1 MQEYNA
7 KDIQVLKGL
16 EAVRRRP
23 GMYIG
28 STDSKGLMHMV
39 REVVDNSVDEVLAG
53 FCDRIEVTLHRDGSI
68 SVLDNGRG
76 IPVDLH
82 PDQGRPALEVV
93 MTTLHAGGK
102 FKKGSYKISG
112 GLHGVGVSA
121 VNALS
126 EWCFV
131 EVYRDGKIYRQ
142 SYRRGVPEGDME
154 VVGATDGQGTLVRFK
169 PDPDIFG
176 NAKVSFEDVS
186 RMLREQAF
194 LNKGVSFIVRDERTD
209 REEVFRYEG
218 GIVEF
223 VEFLDEN
230 RRPLHRPPIY
240 IFGRKDEVE
249 VEIALQYSDSYSEN
263 IYSYVNNVHTAE
275 GGTHLVGFKTALTRT
290 LNQYGK
296 ANGLLKDGG
305 LSGEDVRE
313 GLTAVISVKVP
324 DPQFEGQTKTKLG
337 NSEVR
342 GIVDSIFGERLA
354 EFLEENPDVARAI
367 ITKAMEAARAREAAR
382 KARELTRRKSAL
394 DNASLPGKLADC
406 SVRDPSRT
414 EIFLVEGDS
423 AAGSAKQGRD
433 RRFQAIL
440 PLWGKPLNA
449 EKARVDRVLKNDKL
463 QPVIA
468 ALGIGVGEGCDISK
482 LRYGKVIIMADA
494 DIDGSHIRAL
504 ILTFF
509 FRYMRPLIERGFVYI
524 AQPPLYLIKKGRV
537 ERYAYSEEE
546 KERILEEL
554 GDDRGVTIQRYK
566 GLGEMNPEQLWRTTM
581 NPETRVL
588 RQVILE
594 DGIEADRIVT
604 MLLGDEVE
612 PRRKFIEENA
622 KFADLDIV

>member
-7 KDIQVLKGL
+7 EAIQVLKGL

-28 STDSKGLMHMV
+28 STDARGLMHMV
-39 REVVDNSVDEVLAG
+39 REVVDNSVDEVMAG
-53 FCDRIEVTLHRDGSI
+53 FCDRIEVTLYKDGSI

-76 IPVDLH
+76 IPVDVH

-102 FKKGSYKISG
+102 FRKGFYRISG
-112 GLHGVGVSA
+112 GLHGVGVSV

-126 EWCFV
+126 EWCEV
-131 EVYRDGKIYRQ
+131 EVYRDGRGYRQ
-142 SYRRGVPEGDME
+142 CYHRGFPDADME
-154 VVGATDGQGTLVRFK
+154 EIGPSDRKGTFVRFK
-169 PDPDIFG
+169 PDPEIFG
-176 NAKVSFEDVS
+176 HTGFSFEDIS

-194 LNKGVSFIVRDERTD
+194 LNRGTTFRIRDERTG
-209 REEVFRYEG
+209 REEVSRYDG
-218 GIVEF
+218 GIVAF

-230 RRPLHRPPIY
+230 RRSLHRPPIY
-240 IFGRKDEVE
+240 ISGRKGDVEVE
-249 VEIALQYSDSYSEN
+249 VALQYNDSYVEN
-263 IYSYVNNVHTAE
+263 IYTYVNNVHTTE

-290 LNQYGK
+290 LNQYAK
-296 ANGLLKDGG
+296 AHGLLKDMS

-313 GLTAVISVKVP
+313 GLTAVLSVKVP

-342 GIVDSIFGERLA
+342 GIVDSIFGEGLA
-354 EFLEENPDVARAI
+354 EFLEENPDVAKAI
-367 ITKAMEAARAREAAR
+367 IAKAVEAARAREAAR

-394 DNASLPGKLADC
+394 DSASLPGKLADC
-406 SVRDPSRT
+406 STRDPEKT

-449 EKARVDRVLKNDKL
+449 EKARVDKVLKNDKL

-468 ALGIGVGEGCDISK
+468 ALGIGVGEGCNISK

-524 AQPPLYLIKKGRV
+524 AQPPLYLIRKGKV
-537 ERYAYSEEE
+537 ERYVYSEEE
-546 KERILEEL
+546 KDRVLEEL
-554 GDDRGVTIQRYK
+554 GGDKGITIQRYK
-566 GLGEMNPEQLWRTTM
+566 GLGEMNPEQLWKTTM

-588 RQVILE
+588 RQVVLE
-594 DGIEADRIVT
+594 DGIEADRVVT

-622 KFADLDIV
+622 RFAELDIV